1 MHALNLEALRAT
13 PLNRR
18 PFDYLILPGFVRR
31 EALPAIHA
39 DYPLI
44 ASAGSFPLR
53 EVSFGPAF
61 RALVEALR
69 GPEVEAA
76 FADKFALSLRGRP
89 TMVTVR
95 GRCDTHDGKIHTDSL
110 SKLIT
115 VLIYLNAGWEEAG
128 GRLRLLRSAHDL
140 EDVVVEVPPVEGTL
154 VAFRRSDN
162 SWHGHKPFVGV
173 RRVVQLNWVVNRR
186 TAFRET
192 FRHRLSAWG
201 KRLRTLVWPGLRSST
216 AKVG

>member
-1 MHALNLEALRAT
+1 MRPCGP

-18 PFDYLILPGFVRR
+18 PFDYLIVPGFVRR

-53 EVSFGPAF
+53 EVSSGPAF
-61 RALVEALR
+61 HAFVDALR

-76 FADKFALSLRGRP
+76 FADKFALNLRGRP

-95 GRCDTHDGKIHTDSL
+95 GRCDARDGKIHTDSL

-128 GRLRLLRSAHDL
+128 GRLRLLNSAHDL
-140 EDVVVEVPPVEGTL
+140 EDVLVEVPPLEGTL

-192 FRHRLSAWG
+192 FRHRLSAWV
-201 KRLRTLVWPGLRSST
+201 KRLRTLAWPGVQSST